1 MNVLIPFQVDATR
14 IRMERARLKMS
25 QRELAQK
32 VKTSREKINSIENA
46 RCKTVK
52 IELLEEI
59 ANIFDLDVQDLLK
72 KEKR

>member
-1 MNVLIPFQVDATR
+1 MIVKISKEIDECK
-14 IRMERARLKMS
+14 IRMQRARLKMS

-59 ANIFDLDVQDLLK
+59 ANIFDLDVQDLFK
-72 KEKR
+72 KEER

>member
-1 MNVLIPFQVDATR
+1 
-14 IRMERARLKMS
+14 MERARLKMS